1 MIQWNKYIVDGDV
14 KRSVIAADIQER
26 ILTEK
31 DLRELVTNAQV
42 KASFIGSSYP
52 NKKEQSQ
59 WTEDYLDTL
68 CYAAIAE
75 AFNEDYLVY
84 LDKVADYVVQK
95 KKGNFPL
102 VVVAVVVVLALMLV
116 SKIFEQ
122 EMNYDK

>member
-116 SKIFEQ
+116 SKIFE
-122 EMNYDK
+122 